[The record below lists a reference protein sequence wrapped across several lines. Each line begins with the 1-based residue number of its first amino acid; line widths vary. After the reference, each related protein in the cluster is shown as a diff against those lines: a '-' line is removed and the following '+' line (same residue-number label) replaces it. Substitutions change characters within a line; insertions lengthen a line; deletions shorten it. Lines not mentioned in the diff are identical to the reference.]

1 MWCSASLFGSY
12 VTSILFLCCQDS
24 ITVVIT
30 VLQSNTD
37 PYFPAGG
44 SNVGNIDLPMVSDC
58 NLYISLHLALYC
70 LFCVTDCLSLTWQ
83 LAVACNFLS
92 CKGMVTFTKHLIR
105 NSVFL
110 NYICVFYCGP
120 LLEYCI
126 WRCGEQ
132 VFSCR

>member
-24 ITVVIT
+24 ISVVIT

-37 PYFPAGG
+37 PYFPQ
-44 SNVGNIDLPMVSDC
+44 SDNNVGNISLPVVSDC
-58 NLYISLHLALYC
+58 SLYISLHLALYF
-70 LFCVTDCLSLTWQ
+70 LFCVTGCLSLTWQ
-83 LAVACNFLS
+83 LAVAYIFLS
-92 CKGMVTFTKHLIR
+92 CKGMVTFTKHLIGK
-105 NSVFL
+105 F
-110 NYICVFYCGP
+110 CVLELYLCIFCGP

-126 WRCGEQ
+126 WRRGEQ